1 MRLIGLSR
9 LRRVGLSRLRRVG
22 LSRLRRVKL
31 SRMRALPLLALAS
44 LLAAPIP
51 ARADVDVVHIPL
63 GAGGFGFLPLYVMQS
78 RNLIEKHAHE
88 AGLDHLK
95 ADWIKVGGPTAMND
109 ALLSGSADFISAG
122 PPGLLTLWSRTT
134 TSLKVRGV
142 AAMTAM
148 PTYLTTRSDRLK
160 TLDDFQPG
168 DKIAVTAP
176 RVSIVAICMQMYA
189 RAKYGAAETYRFE
202 ANTLPMSHPDA
213 TIAMLSGSTAI
224 AADWSSPPFYQREMK
239 NPAIHTIT
247 DTDKLLGGPAT
258 FTMLSTTNK
267 FREANPKAY
276 AAVLAA
282 LKEAV
287 ELIRTDKVAAAKIF
301 LEAEPG
307 GFTQDEIVEVLSDPA
322 MQFGTT
328 PRGVMKYADFMND
341 AGLIKVHPAS
351 WKDVFFPE
359 IGDVDGN

>member
-1 MRLIGLSR
+1 MNLIRLLRVRLALSVC
-9 LRRVGLSRLRRVG
+9 L
-22 LSRLRRVKL
+22 
-31 SRMRALPLLALAS
+31 LLASIAG
-44 LLAAPIP
+44 ATP
-51 ARADVDVVHIPL
+51 ARAEVDVVRIPL
-63 GAGGFGFLPLYVMQS
+63 GAGGFGFLPLYVMQA
-78 RNLIEKHAHE
+78 RELIEKHAHE
-88 AGLDHLK
+88 AGFDRFK
-95 ADWIKVGGPTAMND
+95 ADWIKVGGPTAVND
-109 ALLSGSADFISAG
+109 ALLSGSVDFIAAG

-134 TSLKVRGV
+134 TTMKVKGV

-148 PTYLTTRSDRLK
+148 PTYLTTRLERLK

-189 RAKYGAAETYRFE
+189 RQKYGPSETYRFE

-213 TIAMLSGSTAI
+213 TIAMLSGSNTI

-247 DTDKLLGGPAT
+247 DTDKLLGGSAT
-258 FTMLSTTNK
+258 FTMLSTTSK
-267 FREANPKAY
+267 FREDNPKAY

-287 ELIRTDKVAAAKIF
+287 ELIQTDKAAAAKIF
-301 LEAEPG
+301 LDREPG
-307 GFTQDEIVEVLSDPA
+307 GFRQDEIVEVLSDPA
-322 MQFGTT
+322 MNFGTT
-328 PRGVMKYADFMND
+328 PQAIMKYADFMSG
-341 AGLIKVHPAS
+341 AGLIKIHPGS

-359 IGDVDGN
+359 IQDAPGN